1 MYLRFSRK
9 PPFNECTIKRYIEGT
24 ENSDKIFASEDK
36 SRDNHIYMYF
46 GKGYFLKGHIRR
58 RRMLKRYVKYGLF
71 LLLRDYLVVLETMMG
86 NEFFMITIYR
96 YTYAHVRTRTPQKT

>member
-9 PPFNECTIKRYIEGT
+9 PLFNECKIKRYIEET
-24 ENSDKIFASEDK
+24 ENSDKIFTSEDK

-46 GKGYFLKGHIRR
+46 GKGYFLKEHIRR

-71 LLLRDYLVVLETMMG
+71 LLLRDYLVVLEAMM
-86 NEFFMITIYR
+86 EMSFL
-96 YTYAHVRTRTPQKT
+96 